1 MQIGMKTTLQTL
13 PWVVASALA
22 LAIGLYALRFIQ
34 ADASLLPPGLRAN
47 FQAHP
52 IAFTAHT
59 TAGALALL
67 AAPWQLL
74 GGWRGR
80 RPRVHRWTGRLYV
93 AACLIGGVA
102 GLRIAFG
109 TAYGPVAVA
118 GFAGLALAWLAATT
132 LGFIAAREGDYQRH
146 RAWMLRSVALTFAAV
161 TIRLQLAGIV
171 AFRFDFAAGYAAA
184 SWLCW
189 LPNLA
194 VAEWWI
200 RKRAAPRT
208 AVPGGRRE
216 TTPPPAV

>member
-1 MQIGMKTTLQTL
+1 MKTTLQTL
-13 PWVVASALA
+13 PWAIATTLA
-22 LAIGLYALRFIQ
+22 LAIGLYALRYVQ

-74 GGWRGR
+74 SGVRGR

-93 AACLIGGVA
+93 LACLIGGVA

-118 GFAGLALAWLAATT
+118 GFAGLALAWLTTTT
-132 LGFIAAREGDYQRH
+132 LGFMAAREGDYERH

-171 AFRFDFAAGYAAA
+171 AFRLDFATGYVAA

-194 VAEWWI
+194 LAEWWI
-200 RKRAAPRT
+200 RRRGPTGTAPQAARPET
-208 AVPGGRRE
+208 RR
-216 TTPPPAV
+216 PPAE

>member
-1 MQIGMKTTLQTL
+1 MKTTLQTL
-13 PWVVASALA
+13 PWVIATALA
-22 LAIGLYALRFIQ
+22 LAIGLYALRFVQ

-74 GGWRGR
+74 SGLRSR

-118 GFAGLALAWLAATT
+118 GFAGLALAWLATT
-132 LGFIAAREGDYQRH
+132 TVGFAAAREGDYERH

-171 AFRFDFAAGYAAA
+171 AFQLDFATGYAAA

-189 LPNLA
+189 LPNL
-194 VAEWWI
+194 VLAEWWI
-200 RKRAAPRT
+200 RRRVSPRMAPQAARP
-208 AVPGGRRE
+208 E
-216 TTPPPAV
+216 TRQPPAE

>member
-1 MQIGMKTTLQTL
+1 MKTTLQRL
-13 PWVVASALA
+13 PWIVASALA
-22 LAIGLYALRFIQ
+22 LAIGLYALRFVQ

-67 AAPWQLL
+67 AAPLQLL
-74 GGWRGR
+74 SGLRSR
-80 RPRVHRWTGRLYV
+80 RPRVHRWTGRLYF

-118 GFAGLALAWLAATT
+118 GFSGLALAWLATT
-132 LGFIAAREGDYQRH
+132 TAGFMAAREGDYERH

-171 AFRFDFAAGYAAA
+171 AFRLDFATGYAAA

-189 LPNLA
+189 LPNL
-194 VAEWWI
+194 VLAEWWI

-208 AVPGGRRE
+208 AVPAAQPE
-216 TTPPPAV
+216 TTRPPAE